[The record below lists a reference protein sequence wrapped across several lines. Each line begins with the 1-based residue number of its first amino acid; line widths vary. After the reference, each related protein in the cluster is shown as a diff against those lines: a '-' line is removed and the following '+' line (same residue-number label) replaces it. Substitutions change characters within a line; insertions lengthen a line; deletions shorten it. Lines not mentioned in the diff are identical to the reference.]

1 MRRKILLHSA
11 KFLTAMICIVPF
23 LFGTELSLRASDNE
37 AAVTQNADTV
47 YETKYGGGYALSGQ
61 IDGVGYASQ
70 VYDVNNGLP
79 TSDANCILAASNGY
93 IWAGGYS
100 GIFRYN
106 GKDFEKMDAAN
117 GLTSGRTL
125 FEDSHG
131 RIWVG
136 TNDNGVVMIDG
147 EKQTHITYKEGLPS
161 SSIRIFTEDE
171 SGMIYVGT
179 TAGICMID
187 PNMNVTVIDDER
199 INKEKV
205 LKLVTDAG
213 GTIYGHTGT
222 GTIFSIIDGHIGEFY
237 TSDELGMDRIV
248 EIEADPVASGM
259 VYVGTESGDIYYGRF
274 GQIATRMDKI
284 SATNIGEI
292 HWLSYDCGKLW
303 ASSTTKLGYIDE
315 YKRLH
320 VIEEIPFD
328 SGLEM
333 ITSDYQGNLWV
344 ASSTQG
350 VMKVVASN
358 FTNISQLAGIDADIT
373 NAVYRFNGMT
383 YIGTNNGI
391 EILNDSLSPINND
404 ITKYL
409 EGIRVRCITGD
420 AKGNVWFATYDGEHG
435 LVCCDSYG
443 RITSYDKDSGLPN
456 NRVRCI
462 KITEDGT
469 VVIGTNGGVSFIRNG
484 EVVRNVTGE
493 EGMNNV
499 TILTVEEGADGTIY
513 AGSDGDGIYMIT
525 DSGMQHISRMDGLT
539 SDVIL
544 RIKRDAKNGI
554 IWVITSN
561 SIQYLKGGRVHSVS
575 TFPFNNNFDMFENR
589 NGEMWV
595 LTAVGFYTAKTEDML
610 NDDVKEYR
618 LYSISNGLPGALM
631 SNTYNSLEDDGTLYC
646 ASRSGVISVNID
658 HYYTSHPDV
667 IIDLGSIYLDGERV
681 YPGEDGSYVIPAD
694 AGRISI
700 VPAVLDYTL
709 SNPTVRVYLEGT
721 DDAGITVTRDKLTTL
736 EYTGLEYG
744 TYTLHIQIVNPDSG
758 DVLRDETF
766 RITKKPKLYEL
777 FVTRILIFVAI
788 GAIIVLVIWRIRS
801 QAIIKQQYNEIREA
815 KEEAERAN
823 TAKSRFLAN
832 MSHEIRTPI
841 NTIMGMDEMILREDG
856 SKVPKDYY
864 VSVVNYALDIRQA
877 SESLLNLINDLFDIS
892 KIESGKLELSEQDY
906 DTQDLIRSVVKMIKV
921 RADEKS
927 LKFNLEIDESLPK
940 RLHGDSGKI
949 RQILLNLLTNAVKY
963 TDMGGFTLKVIGVEK
978 TNETC
983 RIKFSVR
990 DTGIGIKEEDLKS
1003 LFNAYERLDEEKSG
1017 GSKGIGLGLDIS
1029 QKFAGILGGEIT
1041 CKSVY
1046 GEGSEFSFIVEQGII
1061 DRTAIGEFSE
1071 QSDDERPAGPYVPR
1085 FIAPDADVLIVDD
1098 TPMNLTVARELLK
1111 ATRVFVSTAES
1122 GEECLEKVKYG
1133 DYDIV
1138 FLDHLMPGMD
1148 GIETVERIRKTHPDL
1163 PVYALT
1169 ANSTADEEFYK
1180 SKGFTGY
1187 LTKPIDSYVLEKT
1200 ILKHLP
1206 KEMVMEIAQE
1216 EPAGKE
1222 ITIPD
1227 DKKWIEDIKE
1237 ISVSDGVKQS
1247 GSVDHFF
1254 RSMAMFRDTIDDN
1267 SSAIE
1272 KAYEE
1277 KDIKRFTV
1285 KVHSLVTS
1293 AGIIG
1298 AVELAAFAKKLE
1310 DAGNK
1315 DDIKFLDE
1323 NVRKLLSMY
1332 RGFRDILSR
1341 LEQDDK

>member
-1 MRRKILLHSA
+1 MRKDTVLRSA
-11 KFLTAMICIVPF
+11 KTLIAMMCTVPC
-23 LFGTELSLRASDNE
+23 LLCTGLSARASESDHS
-37 AAVTQNADTV
+37 VTRVSDTV
-47 YETKYGGGYALSGQ
+47 SQSNLGGGYAMSGQ
-61 IDGVGYASQ
+61 IRDVGYSAQ
-70 VYDVNNGLP
+70 VYDINNGLP
-79 TSDANCILAASNGY
+79 TSDANFILGAKNGY
-93 IWAGGYS
+93 VWVGGYS

-106 GKDFEKMDAAN
+106 GNDFEKLDTSD
-117 GLTSGRTL
+117 GLTSGRAI

-136 TNDNGVVMIDG
+136 TNDNGVVLIDG
-147 EKQTHITYKEGLPS
+147 DKQIHFTYKDGLPS
-161 SSIRIFTEDE
+161 SSIRTFAQDQFGI
-171 SGMIYVGT
+171 IYVGT
-179 TAGICMID
+179 TSGICMID
-187 PNMNVTVIDDER
+187 RDLAIKVIDDAR
-199 INKEKV
+199 INNEKI
-205 LKLVTDAG
+205 LRLVTDRRG
-213 GTIYGHTGT
+213 QVYGQTGN
-222 GTIFSIIDGHIGEFY
+222 GAVFMVNDGLVTAFY
-237 TSDELGMDRIV
+237 TSNDLRMDRITA
-248 EIEADPVASGM
+248 IEADPNADNTLYIGTGTGFVYHGQFGSVASN
-259 VYVGTESGDIYYGRF
+259 
-274 GQIATRMDKI
+274 MDKI
-284 SATNIGEI
+284 LVPLIGEV
-292 HWLSYDCGKLW
+292 HWISYDCGRIW
-303 ASSTTKLGYIDE
+303 VSSISSLGYIDE
-315 YKRLH
+315 YDRLH
-320 VIEEIPFD
+320 VIEHLPFD

-333 ITSDYQGNLWV
+333 TTSDYQGNIWV

-350 VMKVVASN
+350 VMKVVTSN
-358 FTNISQLAGIDADIT
+358 FTNVSEYAGLSEDIV
-373 NAVYRFNGMT
+373 NVVYRYNNKT
-383 YIGTNNGI
+383 YIGTNNGL
-391 EILNDSLSPINND
+391 EILSGSLSPIRNNL
-404 ITKYL
+404 TEYL
-409 EGIRVRCITGD
+409 DGVRIRCITGD
-420 AKGNVWFATYDGEHG
+420 EEGNLWVATYNGDRGV
-435 LVCCDSYG
+435 VCCDSYG
-443 RITSYDKDSGLPN
+443 RINSYTTANGLPSDQI
-456 NRVRCI
+456 RCI
-462 KITEDGT
+462 TIAHDGT
-469 VVIGTNGGVSFIRNG
+469 VIIGSNGGVSMIRNG
-484 EVVRNVTGE
+484 EVVRNVTPEDGIH
-493 EGMNNV
+493 NT
-499 TILTVEEGADGTIY
+499 TIITVEEGSDGTIY

-525 DSGMQHISRMDGLT
+525 ETAVKHITRVDGLT

-544 RIKRDAKNGI
+544 KIRRDEKNSV

-561 SIQYLKGGRVHSVS
+561 SIEYLKGGRVHNVS
-575 TFPFNNNFDMFENR
+575 TFPFNNNFDIFEND
-589 NGEMWV
+589 NGEFWV
-595 LTAVGFYTAKTEDML
+595 LSAVGIYVVNTEDML
-610 NDDVKEYR
+610 DDTIKDYR
-618 LYSISNGLPGALM
+618 LFSISNGLPGSLM
-631 SNTYNSLEDDGTLYC
+631 SNSYNSLAENGNLYC
-646 ASRSGVISVNID
+646 ASRTGVISVNIN
-658 HYYTSHPDV
+658 HYFEENPDI
-667 IIDLGSIYLDGERV
+667 IIDIGSIYLDGEKLT
-681 YPGEDGSYVIPAD
+681 PNEDGSYVIPAD

-721 DDAGITVTRDKLTTL
+721 DDAGITATRDKLTPL
-736 EYTGLEYG
+736 EYTGLEHG

-758 DVLRDETF
+758 VVLRDETYK
-766 RITKKPKLYEL
+766 ITKKPKLYEL
-777 FVTRILIFVAI
+777 FVTRILLFVVI

-801 QAIIKQQYNEIREA
+801 QAIIKQQYKEIREA

-1216 EPAGKE
+1216 EPAGKD
-1222 ITIPD
+1222 IVIPE